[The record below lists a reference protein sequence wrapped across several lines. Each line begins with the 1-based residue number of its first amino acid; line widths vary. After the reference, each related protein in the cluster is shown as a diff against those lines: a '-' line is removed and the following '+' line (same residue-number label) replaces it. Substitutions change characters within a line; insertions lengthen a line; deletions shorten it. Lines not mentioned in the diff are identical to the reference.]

1 MRAKS
6 PRFAGWRRWLQPETY
21 ASKPANPALRL
32 TKKLLVA
39 LVGASVLLAGVLMIV
54 TPGPAV
60 VVIPLGLA
68 ILAVEFTWARRWLRK
83 VQAYSRIAKRRLRKR
98 RAE

>member
-1 MRAKS
+1 MKS
-6 PRFAGWRRWLQPETY
+6 ARFVGWRRWLQPETY
-21 ASKPANPALRL
+21 AARPSNPALRL

-39 LVGASVLLAGVLMIV
+39 IVGSSVVLAGIVMIV
-54 TPGPAV
+54 TPGPAI

-68 ILAVEFTWARRWLRK
+68 ILAVEFAWARRWLKK

-98 RAE
+98 RTRE